1 MYKEADYTETK
12 HDAITVRDT
21 LSKFQAEVKSPAIH
35 FIRPNDVLIIHFAL
49 TVLHENNKVVTS
61 GIRRPVLEEVRIL
74 KCVENII
81 LNGQFPDY
89 IVVC

>member
-1 MYKEADYTETK
+1 M
-12 HDAITVRDT
+12 
-21 LSKFQAEVKSPAIH
+21 KSPAIH
-35 FIRPNDVLIIHFAL
+35 FILPNDVLIIHFAL

-89 IVVC
+89 IVVCQGREYWLGN